1 MKKWY
6 LIGAVLTVT
15 LLAISCGPSAA
26 PPQIPEITEQQK
38 SFAIDGIMEYSLVED
53 ADVFQDGEDLTLVII
68 VNPAI
73 NEEYA
78 KELADNFVRMVKTFS
93 EEENPGSEIGTGIY
107 NYLVGVYTPSEEEV
121 VIGYKS
127 KDLDHITW

>member
-1 MKKWY
+1 MKKGIS
-6 LIGAVLTVT
+6 LLVFLTLTV
-15 LLAISCGPSAA
+15 LPFSCGPSAA

-53 ADVFQDGEDLTLVII
+53 ADVFQDGEDFNLVII
-68 VNPAI
+68 VNHAT

-93 EEENPGSEIGTGIY
+93 EDENPGREIGTGIY
-107 NYLVGVYTPSEEEV
+107 NYLVGVYTPSEEEI
-121 VIGYKS
+121 VIGYKN

>member
-1 MKKWY
+1 VKKWY
-6 LIGAVLTVT
+6 HIAAVLAVM

-26 PPQIPEITEQQK
+26 PPQITEQQK

-93 EEENPGSEIGTGIY
+93 EDESPGREIGTGIY

-121 VIGYKS
+121 VIGYKN
-127 KDLDHITW
+127 KNLDHITW

>member
-1 MKKWY
+1 MKERC
-6 LIGAVLTVT
+6 IGFAILMVI

-26 PPQIPEITEQQK
+26 PPQILEITEQQK
-38 SFAIDGIMEYSLVED
+38 SFAVDGIMEYSLVED
-53 ADVFQDGEDLTLVII
+53 ADVFQDGEDLNLVII

-93 EEENPGSEIGTGIY
+93 EDENPGREIGTGIY

-121 VIGYKS
+121 VIGYKN
-127 KDLDHITW
+127 KNLDHITW